1 MRKRVRKK
9 KRLGKYREYGFC
21 VSFEIGSPAKF
32 DLIFDRFIVEAIE
45 GNGLLFGGSPASGFV
60 TAAQRRASSTERDR
74 ERVRHWLEQ
83 QSEVKNVKVGELR
96 DAWHGW
102 KWPSFE

>member
-9 KRLGKYREYGFC
+9 KRLGEYREYGFR
-21 VSFEIGSPAKF
+21 VSFGIPDPAKF

-45 GNGLLFGGSPASGFV
+45 GNRLLFGGSLTGGFV
-60 TAAQRRASSTERDR
+60 TAAQRRGSATERDR
-74 ERVRHWLEQ
+74 ERVRRWLEQ
-83 QSEVKNVKVGELR
+83 QSEVTNIKVGELR

-102 KWPSFE
+102 KHSSLD